1 MFKWILKKIINLL
14 KEKKEEEPF
23 KIPKPMAD
31 IVNTYEYKKFLEQKV
46 LEEQKYIW
54 YEKICKKIKLKLNPP
69 DFLKDYLQEN
79 ILLSRLHITPEEVFS
94 TSLLLSAVSFLIIF
108 IIHIISTFIME
119 RSPFYLFYIF
129 PPLIFWFLLTF
140 PEFYSQVLKIKAQ
153 DEATQIILLLSV
165 YLRFSPNFENAV
177 RFAAMYS
184 DGPIS
189 KDLRKIM
196 WDVESGK
203 YVNIGNAI
211 KSHSILWAKW
221 DPDFVRSLNI
231 LFNSLS
237 KIDENER
244 EKIITDALK
253 RILNATHI
261 KMRLYTEKLTP
272 KILMLHT
279 LGILLPI
286 MGLIMF
292 PMISIFLN
300 DRVDPMAV
308 AIGYIIILPIIIY
321 TQARRI
327 LSTKPGAYSMPNI
340 SLHPDVP
347 PKGYFY
353 VKVEDMRLKVPVVPI
368 AVIVS
373 LLILIPGLIHFTTL
387 AFELHGL
394 KSNQK
399 KIILYKEAEIF
410 RPHCIGEFISNGYF
424 KDDTCKPGLNNF
436 IATYSITLG
445 VAAFAIIYFF
455 GNSFQ
460 KIKIMRYIQKLEDD
474 FRTGLFI
481 LSNHLSNGTPIESAI
496 ERVIDEY
503 KSIGATKSPMLD
515 FFMKIDDLIK
525 RNRMTFKTAL
535 FGEYG
540 VLRYFPSVLIRETMK
555 IVYQSIKKGP
565 IIAGK
570 ITRSIVEYME
580 NVRDVMIKI
589 RETLEE
595 ARTSLRMQA
604 SVITPM
610 ICAVVATMGTFMINI
625 LRILGA
631 KLDEI
636 GKSLN
641 VQLFEEGGTEGL
653 MKMIGINFTK
663 IMPFTVFQIIL
674 GVYMVEV
681 VILMAYLLNGI
692 ENGFNNVTMNYTI
705 GKTLIIAV
713 VVYSLVSMISLFV
726 FGELIKPGV

>member
-1 MFKWILKKIINLL
+1 MFKWLLKKLIILL
-14 KEKKEEEPF
+14 QEKKKEEPL
-23 KIPKPMAD
+23 KIPKPITD
-31 IVNTYEYKKFLEQKV
+31 IVNTYEYREFLKQKV
-46 LEEQKYIW
+46 LEEQKYNW
-54 YEKICKKIKLKLNPP
+54 YEKLCKKINVNMRTPK
-69 DFLKDYLQEN
+69 FLEDYLNRN
-79 ILLSRLHITPEEVFS
+79 IELSRLHVTPDEVFS
-94 TSLLLSAVSFLIIF
+94 TSLIVSGISFIVVLL
-108 IIHIISTFIME
+108 IHIISLFMME

-129 PPLIFWFLLTF
+129 PPMILWFLFTF
-140 PEFYSQVLKIKAQ
+140 PEFYAQVLKIKAQ

-165 YLRFSPNFENAV
+165 YLRFSPNFENAMG
-177 RFAAMYS
+177 FAAMYS
-184 DGPIS
+184 NGPIS

-203 YVNIGNAI
+203 YINIGEAV

-237 KIDENER
+237 KTDENER
-244 EKIITDALK
+244 EKIITDALQ
-253 RILNATHI
+253 RILNATHV
-261 KMRLYTEKLTP
+261 KMKLYTEKLTP
-272 KILMLHT
+272 RILMLHT
-279 LGILLPI
+279 MGILLPI
-286 MGLIMF
+286 MGLILF

-300 DRVDPMAV
+300 DRVDPMAI
-308 AIGYIIILPIIIY
+308 AIGYMVILPILIY

-353 VKVEDMRLKVPVVPI
+353 IKAEGVRLKVPVVPI
-368 AVIVS
+368 AIIVS
-373 LLILIPGLIHFTTL
+373 ILILIPGIIHFTTL

-394 KSNQK
+394 TERQK
-399 KIILYKEAEIF
+399 EPILYREAEIF
-410 RPHCIGEFISNGYF
+410 RPHCIGEYATHGYF
-424 KDDTCKPGLNNF
+424 KDDSCKPGLNNI

-445 VAAFAIIYFF
+445 VAAFAIIYFL

-460 KIKIMRYIQKLEDD
+460 KIKIMKYVQELEDD

-481 LSNHLSNGTPIESAI
+481 LSNHLSNGIPIESAVEKVI
-496 ERVIDEY
+496 EEY
-503 KSIGATKSPMLD
+503 RSIGVTKSPMLD
-515 FFMKIDDLIK
+515 FFSKIDDLIK
-525 RNRMTFKTAL
+525 RNRMTFKTAV

-540 VLRYFPSVLIRETMK
+540 ALRYFPSVIVHETMK
-555 IVYQSIKKGP
+555 IVYQSVKKGP

-570 ITRSIVEYME
+570 ISRSIVKYME
-580 NVRDVMIKI
+580 NVKDVMIKI

-595 ARTSLRMQA
+595 VRTSLKMQA
-604 SVITPM
+604 SMITPA
-610 ICAVVATMGTFMINI
+610 ICAVVATMGTFMISI
-625 LRILGA
+625 LRMLGA

-636 GKSLN
+636 GRTLN

-692 ENGFNNVTMNYTI
+692 ENGFDDVTMSYRI
-705 GKTLIIAV
+705 GKTLLTGVTI
-713 VVYSLVSMISLFV
+713 YLLVSLISIFI
-726 FGELIKPGV
+726 FGDLIKTGI